1 MSTTSTMFP
10 HLNISE
16 SNLGHHISTFFK
28 VSSQSKDEWS
38 NGIFHNSPYGIFHL
52 HSERG
57 VYKLE
62 LTSSGLNT
70 PKFRKCK
77 CEDENTALTKIRN
90 WMDKF

>member
-1 MSTTSTMFP
+1 MNNTFP
-10 HLNISE
+10 HLHISE
-16 SNLGHHISTFFK
+16 SSLGPNTSTFFK
-28 VSSQSKDEWS
+28 VSTQTQDEWV

-52 HSERG
+52 HSEKG

-77 CEDENTALTKIRN
+77 CNDELTALEKIQSWMNKITK
-90 WMDKF
+90 

>member
-1 MSTTSTMFP
+1 MNNTFP
-10 HLNISE
+10 HLHISE
-16 SNLGHHISTFFK
+16 SNLGPHTSTFFK
-28 VSSQSKDEWS
+28 VSSQSQDEWV

-52 HSERG
+52 HSEKG

-62 LTSSGLNT
+62 LSSSGLNT

-77 CEDENTALTKIRN
+77 CEDELTALTKIKS